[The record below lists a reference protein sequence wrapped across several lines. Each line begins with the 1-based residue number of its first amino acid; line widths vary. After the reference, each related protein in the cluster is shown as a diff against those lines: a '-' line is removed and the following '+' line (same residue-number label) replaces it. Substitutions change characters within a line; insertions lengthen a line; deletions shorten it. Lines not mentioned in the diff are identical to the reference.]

1 MAEQTAD
8 KTVSADTSKL
18 AVVTF
23 GLAFGF
29 IWAFGAFL
37 LGIMAAL
44 SGWGITIVEVLSSLY
59 IGYSPTFVGSIAG
72 AVWGFADGFIFAAL
86 VAWLYNRLLPVCRC
100 R

>member
-8 KTVSADTSKL
+8 AAISAETSKL
-18 AVVTF
+18 AVATF
-23 GLAFGF
+23 GLAFGI
-29 IWAFGAFL
+29 IWALGAFL
-37 LGIMAAL
+37 LGMMAAL
-44 SGWGITIVEVLSSLY
+44 SGWGIAIVEVLSTLY

-72 AVWGFADGFIFAAL
+72 AVWGFADGFVFAAL